1 MLPQQVLERLVVATH
16 DGLGRCLE
24 CGGRGLTVRER
35 IEMRG
40 EGRPAQETVRAREH
54 ELRIG
59 QHAAA
64 LRARQGF
71 DRELLDLRRSAI
83 DALPLRAGEQ
93 RCHPAIG
100 PRRDGA
106 RLTCLDQILGELA
119 VLLEVRT
126 GRKWQCALRVRK
138 HTKLLSVRA
147 RLSACFGLK
156 EVRRSIVPARGW
168 ARPFPRTGC
177 APSAPRTLAARI
189 AGARPTWGSYE
200 HRPPCFSSE
209 RNRSRR
215 GRDVAALYSNSTVR
229 SRPHLCADRAPPR
242 RSGAA
247 PPTVDTAAVDRR

>member
-1 MLPQQVLERLVVATH
+1 MGERVQVR
-16 DGLGRCLE
+16 RK
-24 CGGRGLTVRER
+24 RG
-35 IEMRG
+35 
-40 EGRPAQETVRAREH
+40 PAQKPVRAREH

-64 LRARQGF
+64 LRARQSF

-83 DALPLRAGEQ
+83 DALPLPACEQ

-119 VLLEVRT
+119 VLVEVRT
-126 GRKWQCALRVRK
+126 RRKWQCALRVRK

-189 AGARPTWGSYE
+189 ACARPTKESYE

-209 RNRSRR
+209 RNRGRR
-215 GRDVAALYSNSTVR
+215 GRDVAALYANPAIR
-229 SRPHLCADRAPPR
+229 SRADLCADR
-242 RSGAA
+242 
-247 PPTVDTAAVDRR
+247 